1 MSHVLKDEPYSS
13 FPNRA
18 TNIWISLLNRSVRDF
33 FVSPVRTV
41 KRHCRPFFAEGAHV
55 LACARITILIALKD
69 TVLQLFFSDDMA
81 RDPVCGMFVDEEN
94 PAFMAVMDGRTY
106 YFCSEACMLTF
117 VQPEKERQALKRLVY
132 FSVSL
137 GALLMALMFYR
148 GPLPLFSKKVWA
160 LILATPVQFISGWR
174 YYRGAWGAAKAGTMN
189 MDTLIVVGSS
199 TAYFYSLFVVLFPNM
214 APSTE
219 VYFDASANILALIL
233 VGKLLEE
240 IARGR
245 ASEAVRRLLDLQP
258 PMARLLK
265 EDGSEEEVPVE
276 EVMPF
281 DVVIVRPGEKIPLD
295 GEVLEGRSSVDES
308 MITGESIP
316 VAKGVGDE
324 VIGGTVNKEGAL
336 KVEVTK
342 IGMNTTL
349 QQIVHMVEEAQQSQA
364 PIQRV
369 ADKVASYFTPV
380 VIATGII
387 AFVGWYW
394 STGDFSLAIT
404 SFVAVVIVAC
414 PCAMGIATPTAILVG
429 AAQGAKNGILIKGG
443 EYLEK
448 TREIQAIA
456 FDKTGTLT
464 KGEIIVTD
472 IHAEDAEEMLRLVAS
487 LERRSE
493 HPIGEAIV
501 REAQSKGLELP
512 EPKDFEALAGRG
524 VKGVVDGRQM
534 IVGTKRLMDE
544 IGVDID
550 EKTDL
555 RATELFDQGKT
566 LVFVSVEDKIV
577 GLIAVAD
584 DLKEEAAEAVARLKS
599 MGLEVVMITG
609 DNSRTAETIARKV
622 GINRYLAEVLPEDK
636 VEEVKKLQE
645 EGLVVAMVGD
655 GINDAPALAQADV
668 GIALGSGTDVALETG
683 GIVLIR
689 NNLMDVVTAIQLS
702 KATFSK
708 IMQNLFWAF
717 GYNAALIPIAAGVL
731 RPWGIVMHPILAAG
745 AMAFSSISVVFNSLL
760 LRKFRPDV

>member
-1 MSHVLKDEPYSS
+1 
-13 FPNRA
+13 
-18 TNIWISLLNRSVRDF
+18 
-33 FVSPVRTV
+33 
-41 KRHCRPFFAEGAHV
+41 
-55 LACARITILIALKD
+55 
-69 TVLQLFFSDDMA
+69 MA

-94 PAFMAVMDGRTY
+94 PAFTAEIDGRTY

-117 VQPEKERQALKRLVY
+117 IQPEKERQSLTRLVY

-137 GALLMALMFYR
+137 GALLMALMFYS
-148 GPLPLFSKKVWA
+148 GPLPLFTKKVWA
-160 LILATPVQFISGWR
+160 FILATPVQFIAGWR
-174 YYRGAWGAAKAGTMN
+174 YYRGAWGAAKARTMN

-199 TAYFYSLFVVLFPNM
+199 TAYFYSVFVVLAPNL
-214 APSTE
+214 APSSE

-281 DVVIVRPGEKIPLD
+281 DVVIVKPGEKIPLD
-295 GEVLEGRSSVDES
+295 GEVIEGASSVDES

-316 VAKGVGDE
+316 VTKGVGDE

-336 KVEVTK
+336 KAEVTK

-349 QQIVHMVEEAQQSQA
+349 QQIVHMVEEAQMSQA

-380 VIATGII
+380 VIAAGLL
-387 AFVGWYW
+387 AFAGWYW
-394 STGDFSLAIT
+394 TTGDFGLSIT

-443 EYLEK
+443 EHLEK
-448 TREIQAIA
+448 TREIQAIV

-464 KGEIIVTD
+464 KGEIFVTD
-472 IHAEDAEEMLRLVAS
+472 IHSEDPEEMLRLIAS

-501 REAQSKGLELP
+501 REAEARGLKLP
-512 EPKDFEALAGRG
+512 EPRDFETLAGRG
-524 VKGVVDGRQM
+524 VKGAVDGRRM
-534 IVGTKRLMDE
+534 IVGTQRFMDE
-544 IGVDID
+544 IGA
-550 EKTDL
+550 ELNEETGRK
-555 RATELFDQGKT
+555 AHELFDQGKT
-566 LVFVSVEDKIV
+566 LVFVSVDGIV
-577 GLIAVAD
+577 TGLIAVAD
-584 DLKEEAAEAVARLKS
+584 ELKDEAGEAIARLKS

-609 DNSRTAETIARKV
+609 DNSRTAEAIAKKV
-622 GINRYLAEVLPEDK
+622 GIDRYLAEVLPEDK
-636 VEEVKKLQE
+636 VGEVIKLQE

-689 NNLMDVVTAIQLS
+689 NNLNDVVTAIQLS

-708 IMQNLFWAF
+708 IKQNLFWAF
-717 GYNAALIPIAAGVL
+717 GYNAALIPVAAGVF

-745 AMAFSSISVVFNSLL
+745 AMAFSSISVVSNSLL
-760 LRKFRPDV
+760 LRRFKPEE

>member
-1 MSHVLKDEPYSS
+1 
-13 FPNRA
+13 
-18 TNIWISLLNRSVRDF
+18 
-33 FVSPVRTV
+33 
-41 KRHCRPFFAEGAHV
+41 
-55 LACARITILIALKD
+55 
-69 TVLQLFFSDDMA
+69 
-81 RDPVCGMFVDEEN
+81 MFVDEEN
-94 PAFMAVMDGRTY
+94 PAFTAVMDGRTY

-137 GALLMALMFYR
+137 GALLMALMFYG

-258 PMARLLK
+258 PMASLLK

-369 ADKVASYFTPV
+369 ADKVASYFTPA
-380 VIATGII
+380 VIAAGMI

-394 STGDFSLAIT
+394 STGDFGLAIT

-464 KGEIIVTD
+464 KGEIVVTD
-472 IHAEDAEEMLRLVAS
+472 VHAEDAEEMLHLVAS

-501 REAQSKGLELP
+501 REAESKGLEVP

-566 LVFVSVEDKIV
+566 LVFVSVDGKII

-622 GINRYLAEVLPEDK
+622 GIDRYLAEVLPEDK

-702 KATFSK
+702 NATFSK
-708 IMQNLFWAF
+708 IKQNLFWAF
-717 GYNAALIPIAAGVL
+717 GYNAALIPVAAGVL

-745 AMAFSSISVVFNSLL
+745 AMAFSSISVVSNSLL

>member
-1 MSHVLKDEPYSS
+1 
-13 FPNRA
+13 
-18 TNIWISLLNRSVRDF
+18 
-33 FVSPVRTV
+33 
-41 KRHCRPFFAEGAHV
+41 
-55 LACARITILIALKD
+55 
-69 TVLQLFFSDDMA
+69 MA

-94 PAFMAVMDGRTY
+94 PAFTAEIDGRTY

-117 VQPEKERQALKRLVY
+117 IQPEKERKALTRLVY

-137 GALLMALMFYR
+137 GALLMALMFYG
-148 GPLPLFSKKVWA
+148 GPLPLFTKKVWA
-160 LILATPVQFISGWR
+160 LILATPVQFIAGWR
-174 YYRGAWGAAKAGTMN
+174 YYRGAWGAAKARTMN

-199 TAYFYSLFVVLFPNM
+199 TAYFYSVFVVLAPNL

-281 DVVIVRPGEKIPLD
+281 DVLIVRPGDKVPLD
-295 GEVLEGRSSVDES
+295 GEVLEGASSVDES

-349 QQIVHMVEEAQQSQA
+349 QQIVHMVEEAQLSQA

-380 VIATGII
+380 VITAGLI
-387 AFVGWYW
+387 AFAGWYW
-394 STGDFSLAIT
+394 TTGDFGLSIT

-443 EYLEK
+443 DYLEK

-464 KGEIIVTD
+464 KGEIVVTD
-472 IHAEDAEEMLRLVAS
+472 IHSEDPEEMLRLIAS

-501 REAQSKGLELP
+501 REAQVRGLELP

-524 VKGVVDGRQM
+524 VKGTVDGRQM
-534 IVGTKRLMDE
+534 IVGTQRLMDE
-544 IGVDID
+544 IGAEMD
-550 EKTDL
+550 EETGRK
-555 RATELFDQGKT
+555 AHELFDQGKT
-566 LVFVSVEDKIV
+566 LFFVSVDGIV
-577 GLIAVAD
+577 TGLIAVAD
-584 DLKEEAAEAVARLKS
+584 ELKDEAGEAVARLKS

-609 DNSRTAETIARKV
+609 DNSRTAEAIAKKV
-622 GINRYLAEVLPEDK
+622 GIDRYLAEVLPEDK
-636 VEEVKKLQE
+636 VGEIIKLQE

-689 NNLMDVVTAIQLS
+689 NNLNDVVTAIQLS

-708 IMQNLFWAF
+708 IKQNLFWAF
-717 GYNAALIPIAAGVL
+717 GYNAALIPIAAGVF
-731 RPWGIVMHPILAAG
+731 RPWGVVMHPILAAG
-745 AMAFSSISVVFNSLL
+745 AMAFSSISVVSNSLL
-760 LRKFRPDV
+760 LRRFKPEE

>member
-1 MSHVLKDEPYSS
+1 
-13 FPNRA
+13 
-18 TNIWISLLNRSVRDF
+18 
-33 FVSPVRTV
+33 
-41 KRHCRPFFAEGAHV
+41 
-55 LACARITILIALKD
+55 
-69 TVLQLFFSDDMA
+69 
-81 RDPVCGMFVDEEN
+81 
-94 PAFMAVMDGRTY
+94 
-106 YFCSEACMLTF
+106 
-117 VQPEKERQALKRLVY
+117 
-132 FSVSL
+132 
-137 GALLMALMFYR
+137 
-148 GPLPLFSKKVWA
+148 
-160 LILATPVQFISGWR
+160 
-174 YYRGAWGAAKAGTMN
+174 MN

-199 TAYFYSLFVVLFPNM
+199 TAYFYSVFVVLAPNL

-281 DVVIVRPGEKIPLD
+281 DVVIVKPGEKVPLD
-295 GEVLEGRSSVDES
+295 GEVLEGASSVDES

-349 QQIVHMVEEAQQSQA
+349 QQIVHMVEEAQMSQA

-369 ADKVASYFTPV
+369 ADRVASYFTPA
-380 VIATGII
+380 VIAAGLISF
-387 AFVGWYW
+387 AGWYW
-394 STGDFSLAIT
+394 TTGDFGLSIT

-443 EYLEK
+443 EHLEK

-464 KGEIIVTD
+464 KGEIVVTD
-472 IHAEDAEEMLRLVAS
+472 IHSEDPEEMLKLIAS

-501 REAQSKGLELP
+501 REAEARGLKLP
-512 EPKDFEALAGRG
+512 EPRDFEALAGRG
-524 VKGVVDGRQM
+524 VKGTVDGRQM
-534 IVGTKRLMDE
+534 IVGTQRLMDE
-544 IGVDID
+544 IGAELD
-550 EKTDL
+550 EETRRK
-555 RATELFDQGKT
+555 AHELFDQGKT
-566 LVFVSVEDKIV
+566 LVFVSVDGIV
-577 GLIAVAD
+577 TGLIAVAD
-584 DLKEEAAEAVARLKS
+584 ELKDEAGEAVARLKS

-609 DNSRTAETIARKV
+609 DNSRTAEAIAKRV
-622 GINRYLAEVLPEDK
+622 GIDRYLAEVLPEDK
-636 VEEVKKLQE
+636 VGEVIKLQE

-689 NNLMDVVTAIQLS
+689 NNLNDVVTAIQLS

-708 IMQNLFWAF
+708 IKQNLFWAF
-717 GYNAALIPIAAGVL
+717 GYNAALIPVAAGVF
-731 RPWGIVMHPILAAG
+731 RSWGVVMHPILAAG
-745 AMAFSSISVVFNSLL
+745 AMAFSSISVVSNSLL
-760 LRKFRPDV
+760 LRGFKPEE

>member
-1 MSHVLKDEPYSS
+1 
-13 FPNRA
+13 
-18 TNIWISLLNRSVRDF
+18 
-33 FVSPVRTV
+33 
-41 KRHCRPFFAEGAHV
+41 
-55 LACARITILIALKD
+55 
-69 TVLQLFFSDDMA
+69 
-81 RDPVCGMFVDEEN
+81 MFVDEEN
-94 PAFMAVMDGRTY
+94 PAFTAEIDGRTY

-117 VQPEKERQALKRLVY
+117 IQPEKERQALKRLVY

-137 GALLMALMFYR
+137 GALLMALMFYS
-148 GPLPLFSKKVWA
+148 GPLPLFTKKVWA
-160 LILATPVQFISGWR
+160 LILATPVQFIAGWR
-174 YYRGAWGAAKAGTMN
+174 HYSGAWGAAKARTMN

-199 TAYFYSLFVVLFPNM
+199 TAYFYSVFVVLAPNL
-214 APSTE
+214 APSSE

-281 DVVIVRPGEKIPLD
+281 DVVIVKPGEKVPLD
-295 GEVLEGRSSVDES
+295 GEVLEGASSVDES

-349 QQIVHMVEEAQQSQA
+349 QQIVHMVEEAQMSQA

-369 ADKVASYFTPV
+369 ADRVASYFTPA
-380 VIATGII
+380 VIAAGLI
-387 AFVGWYW
+387 AFAGWYW
-394 STGDFSLAIT
+394 TTGDFGLSIT

-443 EYLEK
+443 EHLEK

-464 KGEIIVTD
+464 KGEIFVTD
-472 IHAEDAEEMLRLVAS
+472 IHSEDPDEMLRLIAS

-501 REAQSKGLELP
+501 REAEARSLEIP
-512 EPKDFEALAGRG
+512 EPRDFEALAGRG
-524 VKGVVDGRQM
+524 VKGTVDGRQM
-534 IVGTKRLMDE
+534 IVGTQRLMDE
-544 IGVDID
+544 IGAELD
-550 EKTDL
+550 EETGRK
-555 RATELFDQGKT
+555 AHELFDQGKT
-566 LVFVSVEDKIV
+566 LVFVSVDGIV
-577 GLIAVAD
+577 TGLIAVAD
-584 DLKEEAAEAVARLKS
+584 ELKDEAGEAVARLKS

-609 DNSRTAETIARKV
+609 DNSRTAEAIAKRV
-622 GINRYLAEVLPEDK
+622 GIDRYLAEVLPEDK
-636 VEEVKKLQE
+636 VGEVIKLQE

-689 NNLMDVVTAIQLS
+689 NNLNDVVTAIQLS

-708 IMQNLFWAF
+708 IKQNLFWAF
-717 GYNAALIPIAAGVL
+717 GYNAALIPVAAGVF
-731 RPWGIVMHPILAAG
+731 RSWGIVMHPILAAG
-745 AMAFSSISVVFNSLL
+745 AMAFSSISVVSNSLL
-760 LRKFRPDV
+760 LRGFRPEE

>member
-1 MSHVLKDEPYSS
+1 
-13 FPNRA
+13 
-18 TNIWISLLNRSVRDF
+18 
-33 FVSPVRTV
+33 
-41 KRHCRPFFAEGAHV
+41 
-55 LACARITILIALKD
+55 
-69 TVLQLFFSDDMA
+69 
-81 RDPVCGMFVDEEN
+81 
-94 PAFMAVMDGRTY
+94 
-106 YFCSEACMLTF
+106 
-117 VQPEKERQALKRLVY
+117 
-132 FSVSL
+132 
-137 GALLMALMFYR
+137 
-148 GPLPLFSKKVWA
+148 
-160 LILATPVQFISGWR
+160 
-174 YYRGAWGAAKAGTMN
+174 MN

-199 TAYFYSLFVVLFPNM
+199 TAYFYSVFVVLAPNL
-214 APSTE
+214 APSSE

-281 DVVIVRPGEKIPLD
+281 DVVIVKPGEKIPLD
-295 GEVLEGRSSVDES
+295 GEVIEGASSVDES

-316 VAKGVGDE
+316 VTKGVGDE

-349 QQIVHMVEEAQQSQA
+349 QQIVHMVEEAQMSQA
-364 PIQRV
+364 PIQRI
-369 ADKVASYFTPV
+369 ADRVASYFTPV
-380 VIATGII
+380 VIAVGLI
-387 AFVGWYW
+387 AFAGWYW
-394 STGDFSLAIT
+394 TTGDFGLSIT

-448 TREIQAIA
+448 TREIQAIV

-464 KGEIIVTD
+464 KGEIFVTD
-472 IHAEDAEEMLRLVAS
+472 IHSEDPEEMLRLIAS

-501 REAQSKGLELP
+501 REAEARGLKLP
-512 EPKDFEALAGRG
+512 EPRDFEALAGRG
-524 VKGVVDGRQM
+524 VKGTVDGRQM
-534 IVGTKRLMDE
+534 IVGTQRLMDE
-544 IGVDID
+544 IGAELD
-550 EKTDL
+550 EETGRK
-555 RATELFDQGKT
+555 AHELFDQGKT
-566 LVFVSVEDKIV
+566 LVFVSVDGIV
-577 GLIAVAD
+577 TGLIAVAD
-584 DLKEEAAEAVARLKS
+584 ELKEEAGEAIARLKS

-609 DNSRTAETIARKV
+609 DNSRTAEAIAKKV
-622 GINRYLAEVLPEDK
+622 GIDRYLAEVLPEDK
-636 VEEVKKLQE
+636 VGEVIKLQE

-655 GINDAPALAQADV
+655 GINDAPALAKADV

-689 NNLMDVVTAIQLS
+689 NNLNDVVTAIQLS

-708 IMQNLFWAF
+708 IKQNLFWAF
-717 GYNAALIPIAAGVL
+717 GYNAALIPVAAGVF

-745 AMAFSSISVVFNSLL
+745 AMAFSSISVVANSLL
-760 LRKFRPDV
+760 LRRFKPER

>member
-1 MSHVLKDEPYSS
+1 
-13 FPNRA
+13 
-18 TNIWISLLNRSVRDF
+18 
-33 FVSPVRTV
+33 
-41 KRHCRPFFAEGAHV
+41 
-55 LACARITILIALKD
+55 
-69 TVLQLFFSDDMA
+69 MA

-94 PAFMAVMDGRTY
+94 PAFTAVMDGRAY

-137 GALLMALMFYR
+137 GALLMALMFYV

-160 LILATPVQFISGWR
+160 LILATPVQFIGGWR

-199 TAYFYSLFVVLFPNM
+199 TAYFYSLFVVLFPNL
-214 APSTE
+214 APSAE
-219 VYFDASANILALIL
+219 VYFDASANIIALIL

-281 DVVIVRPGEKIPLD
+281 DIVIVKPGEKIPLD

-349 QQIVHMVEEAQQSQA
+349 QQIVRMVEEAQQSQA

-380 VIATGII
+380 VIAIGLI

-394 STGDFSLAIT
+394 STGDFGLAIT

-464 KGEIIVTD
+464 KGEIVVTD

-501 REAQSKGLELP
+501 REAESKGLELP

-544 IGVDID
+544 IGADID
-550 EKTDL
+550 DKTDL

-566 LVFVSVEDKIV
+566 LVFVSVDGKIV

-609 DNSRTAETIARKV
+609 DNSRTAETIAKKV
-622 GINRYLAEVLPEDK
+622 GIDRYLAEVLPEDK
-636 VEEVKKLQE
+636 VKEVKKLQE

-702 KATFSK
+702 NATFSK
-708 IMQNLFWAF
+708 IKQNLFWAF
-717 GYNAALIPIAAGVL
+717 GYNAALIPVAAGVL
-731 RPWGIVMHPILAAG
+731 RPWGIAMHPILAAG
-745 AMAFSSISVVFNSLL
+745 AMAFSSISVVSNSLL
-760 LRKFRPDV
+760 LRRFRPDV